1 MSHLPSIPPQDTERA
16 ALPAPW
22 DRVFAVASRLFVWG
36 LLAALLYVLRGFFL
50 LIFLTFVF
58 AYIQANGVKRL
69 EPHVRSRTRRVILV
83 SSLFVSV
90 LIAVTLYLTPR
101 VIQQA
106 ESFFGQFTVYTQR
119 IDQEILGLAARNEYV
134 GQLVQ
139 ELLDSEDSAK
149 HGKPS
154 PTAFLLRSLTGV
166 GEEGGSTPTQKI
178 EQLIS
183 SMRHAGV
190 MLAAFG
196 SAFFLSLLF
205 SFLIVLDLPKLS
217 ASVRGLRHTKLGFIY
232 DEVADSIYQ
241 FGRVLGEA
249 FEAQFLIAL
258 VNTALTTLG
267 LFALGLGEHV
277 AFLSVIVFLFSF
289 VPVAGVFISSIP
301 ICLIALQVSGVTTMF
316 IAIGLI
322 VVIHMIEGYILNPRI
337 YGQRMKIN
345 PVIVLIILTIGG
357 KLFHFWG
364 LLLGVPVATYIFRYA
379 IRRPDSPGDEL
390 PATSDAPRAAPL
402 VGAGIHPSA
411 AHRDQGM

>member
-1 MSHLPSIPPQDTERA
+1 MSQLSTPPSGTGTERQSLPS
-16 ALPAPW
+16 PW
-22 DRVFAVASRLFVWG
+22 DRVFAVASRIFVWG

-58 AYIQANGVKRL
+58 AYIQGNGVMRL

-83 SSLFVSV
+83 SSMFVSI

-106 ESFFGQFTVYTQR
+106 EAFFGQFTTYTQR
-119 IDQEILGLAARNEYV
+119 IDQEILGLASRNEYV
-134 GQLVQ
+134 GELVQ
-139 ELLDSEDSAK
+139 ELLDSEDSARR
-149 HGKPS
+149 GQPS
-154 PTAFLLRSLTGV
+154 PTAFLIRSLTGF
-166 GEEGGSTPTQKI
+166 GEEESSTPTHKI
-178 EQLIS
+178 EQLVN
-183 SMRHAGV
+183 SMRHVGV
-190 MLAAFG
+190 MIAAFG

-205 SFLIVLDLPKLS
+205 SFLIVLDLPTLS
-217 ASVRGLRHTKLGFIY
+217 ASVKSLRDTKLGFIY
-232 DEVADSIYQ
+232 DEVADSIYT
-241 FGRVLGEA
+241 FGKVLGQA

-258 VNTALTTLG
+258 VNTVLTTLG

-301 ICLIALQVSGVTTMF
+301 ICLIALQAAGVGTMF

-322 VVIHMIEGYILNPRI
+322 AVIHMIEGYILNPRI

-379 IRRPDSPGDEL
+379 IRRTGDESGA
-390 PATSDAPRAAPL
+390 ATATEGPRRIA
-402 VGAGIHPSA
+402 
-411 AHRDQGM
+411 Q

>member
-1 MSHLPSIPPQDTERA
+1 MSHFSILPPGTERQP
-16 ALPAPW
+16 LPAPW

-36 LLAALLYVLRGFFL
+36 LLAAILYVLRGFFL

-58 AYIQANGVKRL
+58 AYIQGNGVKRL
-69 EPHVRSRTRRVILV
+69 EPHVQSRTRRVLLV
-83 SSLFVSV
+83 SSLFVSI

-106 ESFFGQFTVYTQR
+106 ESFFGQFTIYIQR
-119 IDQEILGLAARNEYV
+119 IDQEILGLANRNEYV
-134 GQLVQ
+134 GELVQ
-139 ELLDSEDSAK
+139 ELLDSEDPAK
-149 HGKPS
+149 RGSPS
-154 PTAFLLRSLTGV
+154 PTAFLLKSLAGL
-166 GEEGGSTPTQKI
+166 GEEEGSTPALKI
-178 EQLIS
+178 EQLMS
-183 SMRHAGV
+183 SMRHVGV
-190 MLAAFG
+190 MIAAFG

-217 ASVRGLRHTKLGFIY
+217 ASVRGLRHTRLGFIY
-232 DEVADSIYQ
+232 DEAADSIYQ

-258 VNTALTTLG
+258 VNTALTSFG
-267 LFALGLGEHV
+267 LLALGLGEHV
-277 AFLSVIVFLFSF
+277 AFLAVIVFLFSF
-289 VPVAGVFISSIP
+289 VPVVGVFISSVP

-364 LLLGVPVATYIFRYA
+364 LILGVPVATYIFRYA
-379 IRRPDSPGDEL
+379 IRRSNGAAEHEMPAPPD
-390 PATSDAPRAAPL
+390 PRRSIP
-402 VGAGIHPSA
+402 
-411 AHRDQGM
+411 

>member
-1 MSHLPSIPPQDTERA
+1 MSQLPSIPPEGAERQP
-16 ALPAPW
+16 LPAPW

-36 LLAALLYVLRGFFL
+36 LLAVLLYVLRGFFL

-58 AYIQANGVKRL
+58 AYIQGNGVKRL

-119 IDQEILGLAARNEYV
+119 IDQEILGLAARNEYI

-139 ELLDSEDSAK
+139 ELLDSEDPAK
-149 HGKPS
+149 RGQPPS
-154 PTAFLLRSLTGV
+154 PTAFLLRSLTGF
-166 GEEGGSTPTQKI
+166 GEEGGSTPAQKI
-178 EQLIS
+178 EQLMS

-217 ASVRGLRHTKLGFIY
+217 ASVRGLRYTKLGFIY

-289 VPVAGVFISSIP
+289 VPVVGVFISSVP
-301 ICLIALQVSGVTTMF
+301 ICLIALQVSGVSTMF

-364 LLLGVPVATYIFRYA
+364 LILGVPVATYIFRYA
-379 IRRPDSPGDEL
+379 IRRPDAPLEA
-390 PATSDAPRAAPL
+390 PPETAEAPRPAP
-402 VGAGIHPSA
+402 P
-411 AHRDQGM
+411 

>member
-1 MSHLPSIPPQDTERA
+1 MSHFSILPPGAERQP
-16 ALPAPW
+16 LPAPW

-36 LLAALLYVLRGFFL
+36 LLAAILYVLRGFFL

-58 AYIQANGVKRL
+58 AYIQGNGVKRL
-69 EPHVRSRTRRVILV
+69 ESHVQSRTRRVILV
-83 SSLFVSV
+83 SSLFVSI

-106 ESFFGQFTVYTQR
+106 EAFFGQFTVYIQR
-119 IDQEILGLAARNEYV
+119 IDQEILGLANRNEYV
-134 GQLVQ
+134 GELVQ
-139 ELLDSEDSAK
+139 ELMDSEDPSK
-149 HGKPS
+149 RGPPS
-154 PTAFLLRSLTGV
+154 PTAFLLKSLAGF
-166 GEEGGSTPTQKI
+166 GEEEGSTPTMKI
-178 EQLIS
+178 EQLMS
-183 SMRHAGV
+183 SMRHVGG
-190 MLAAFG
+190 MIAAFG

-217 ASVRGLRHTKLGFIY
+217 ASVRGLRATRLGFIY
-232 DEVADSIYQ
+232 DEAAESIYQ

-258 VNTALTTLG
+258 VNTALTTFG
-267 LFALGLGEHV
+267 LLALGLGEHV

-289 VPVAGVFISSIP
+289 VPVVGVFISSVP

-322 VVIHMIEGYILNPRI
+322 IVIHMIEGYILNPRI

-364 LLLGVPVATYIFRYA
+364 LILGVPVATYIFRYA
-379 IRRPDSPGDEL
+379 IRRPSVEAEHGMSATADTPR
-390 PATSDAPRAAPL
+390 PAP
-402 VGAGIHPSA
+402 
-411 AHRDQGM
+411 